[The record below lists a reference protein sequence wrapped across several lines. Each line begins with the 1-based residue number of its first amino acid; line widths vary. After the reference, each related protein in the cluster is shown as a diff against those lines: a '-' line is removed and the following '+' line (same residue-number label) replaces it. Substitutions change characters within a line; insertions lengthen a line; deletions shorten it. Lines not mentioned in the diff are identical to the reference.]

1 MRRLRALFFTLACVV
16 GAVLGTAGATYAET
30 SARCPT
36 QQSRLAC
43 EEHLG
48 PTAATP
54 AGAAP
59 ESPAQPA
66 TVTTSTDPVPA
77 AAVPADAVPADAVP
91 ADAVPADAVPAD
103 TLPPAAAPPATP
115 AGSNASTASEV
126 SPDPGYSAA
135 GATPGLI
142 AAGGSTGGLA
152 PMRATAVLHVAT
164 PSQPASPGQMDPITD
179 KAMVL
184 LVGWVMLVTLG
195 GGVCVGRRTDSPVTR
210 GLPVRGR

>member
-66 TVTTSTDPVPA
+66 TVTTSTDPV
-77 AAVPADAVPADAVP
+77 
-91 ADAVPADAVPAD
+91 
-103 TLPPAAAPPATP
+103 PPAAAPPATP